1 MNPSLL
7 VSLPLAAALLAAA
20 PIAAAPAA
28 DEQQAA
34 DDRVSELERKVEI
47 LTDELAR
54 TRQDMGVPEDDKA
67 LESEWGLGP
76 AASKVYGIGRGLSI
90 GGYAETFGTA
100 VVHDKKDSG
109 ESNRFDA
116 LRAVLYA
123 GYKFTDHIVFNSEF
137 EFEHGTTSATESSS
151 GGSVSVEFA
160 ALDFLIR
167 DELNV
172 RGGLLLVPMGFLNEV
187 HEPPFYYGV
196 NRPEVERLIIPS
208 TWREGGAGLFGR
220 IGDMVQYKLYAV
232 TSMNAAGFDDTG
244 LRGGRQNGNRALAE
258 DIAFVGRLD
267 FEPIPELLLGGSVFV
282 GNTGQDQDL
291 VNAAGLTIDLP
302 NSRLILWEAHSQ
314 LQAMGFRGR
323 VLFTMAHVD
332 EAGAL
337 TLALRPSP
345 GGTGDIG
352 ATDVI
357 ADDMLGVYGEVG
369 YDVMQWIL
377 PDSGWTVEPF
387 VRAEYIDTQH
397 AMPRGFSA
405 DETNELRI
413 YTAGISAKPI
423 PNVVLKIDYRNRSSR
438 KGRLGDEVNLGFGV
452 VF

>member
-1 MNPSLL
+1 
-7 VSLPLAAALLAAA
+7 VTAFRWLPFTLAAAWLAAL
-20 PIAAAPAA
+20 PITAAPAD
-28 DEQQAA
+28 DEQLAE
-34 DDRVSELERKVEI
+34 DDRVSELERKVEL

-54 TRQDMGVPEDDKA
+54 TRQDMAVPEDDMA

-76 AASKVYGIGRGLSI
+76 AASKVYGISRGLSI

-100 VVHDKKDSG
+100 VVHDKRDSG

-123 GYKFTDHIVFNSEF
+123 GYKFTDHIVFNSEI
-137 EFEHGTTSATESSS
+137 EFEHGTTSATESSG

-167 DELNV
+167 DELNT
-172 RGGLLLVPMGFLNEV
+172 RAGLVLVPMGFLNEM
-187 HEPPFYYGV
+187 HEPPFYYGT
-196 NRPEVERLIIPS
+196 NRPDVERLIIPS

-220 IGDMVQYKLYAV
+220 IADVVEYKIYAI
-232 TSMNAAGFDDTG
+232 TSMNGAGFDDSG

-258 DIAFVGRLD
+258 DLAFVGRLD
-267 FEPIPELLLGGSVFV
+267 FEPIPELLLGGSVFA
-282 GNTGQDQDL
+282 GNTGQDQEL
-291 VNAAGLTIDLP
+291 VNAAGATIDLP
-302 NSRLILWEAHSQ
+302 DARLILWEVHGQ
-314 LQAMGFRGR
+314 LQTMGFHSR

-332 EAGAL
+332 DARPL

-345 GGTGDIG
+345 GGTGDIA
-352 ATDVI
+352 ATEAI
-357 ADDMLGVYGEVG
+357 ADDMLGVYGEVA
-369 YDVMQWIL
+369 YEVMQWIL

-387 VRAEYIDTQH
+387 FRAEYIDTQH
-397 AMPRGFSA
+397 AMPRFFSE
-405 DETNELRI
+405 DQTNELRI
-413 YTAGISAKPI
+413 YTVGVSAKPI
-423 PNVVLKIDYRNRSSR
+423 PNVVLKLDYRNRSSR

>member
-1 MNPSLL
+1 MTPFRL
-7 VSLPLAAALLAAA
+7 VSVSLTAALFAAVPLAAQ
-20 PIAAAPAA
+20 PAE
-28 DEQQAA
+28 DEQRAS
-34 DDRVSELERKVEI
+34 DDRVSELERKVDL

-54 TRQDMGVPEDDKA
+54 TRQDMGVPEESQE
-67 LESEWGLGP
+67 LESAWGLGP
-76 AASKVYGIGRGLSI
+76 AASKVYGLTRGLSI

-123 GYKFTDHIVFNSEF
+123 GYKFTDHIVFNSEI
-137 EFEHGTTSATESSS
+137 EFEHGTTNATESSS

-160 ALDFLIR
+160 ALDFLFR
-167 DELNV
+167 DEINA
-172 RGGLLLVPMGFLNEV
+172 RGGLLLIPMGFLNEM

-196 NRPEVERLIIPS
+196 NRPVVEQLIIPS

-220 IGDMVQYKLYAV
+220 VADVVEYKLYAV
-232 TSMNAAGFDDTG
+232 TSMNAAGFDDSG

-282 GNTGQDQDL
+282 GNTGQDQEF
-291 VNAAGLTIDLP
+291 VNGTVELP

-314 LQAMGFRGR
+314 LQARGLRGR
-323 VLFTMAHVD
+323 VLFTMAHLD
-332 EAGAL
+332 DARPL
-337 TLALRPSP
+337 TLALRPS
-345 GGTGDIG
+345 GSNDIA
-352 ATDVI
+352 ATEAI
-357 ADDMLGVYGEVG
+357 ADDMLGVYGELG
-369 YDVMQWIL
+369 YDVMQWIA
-377 PDSGWTVEPF
+377 PDTGWTVEPF

-397 AMPRGFSA
+397 AMPRDFSA